1 MMLENQQQQTILA
14 EIGTFALYTNK
25 PGKSNLI
32 HQNSTS
38 FRKTRYLPR
47 PNFRNQQFA
56 PRNNPAYQP
65 FAPRNSSAY
74 QPFTSKHNTGF
85 PTKNHP
91 ASNQQAPMMNQNTT
105 HQQLN
110 PNVNAAQVVPRP
122 AYQICGKN
130 NHSALNCYH
139 QMDCAFQGRH
149 PSSELATMV
158 AHLNE
163 EFGAQKWLADS
174 GVNAHIAANAA
185 NIHETQ
191 PFEGVN
197 MEGVGNGAGLNIK
210 QFGSFVVQ
218 SPSLNCPQLLL
229 KDILHCPYASTNLI
243 SINKF
248 CIDKNCWFALTG
260 SNFIVKENLT
270 GSVLLQGPNENGLY
284 PIPLHQKSLNKWKG
298 FEAYIGVKTTHL
310 VWHQRLGHPSTS
322 VVQHLLKNQQLPFT
336 GSLDKTRVCEAC

>member
-14 EIGTFALYTNK
+14 EIGTFAIYTNK

-110 PNVNAAQVVPRP
+110 PIV
-122 AYQICGKN
+122 
-130 NHSALNCYH
+130 HSIV
-139 QMDCAFQGRH
+139 
-149 PSSELATMV
+149 TT
-158 AHLNE
+158 
-163 EFGAQKWLADS
+163 KWTVHS
-174 GVNAHIAANAA
+174 K
-185 NIHETQ
+185 E
-191 PFEGVN
+191 
-197 MEGVGNGAGLNIK
+197 
-210 QFGSFVVQ
+210 
-218 SPSLNCPQLLL
+218 
-229 KDILHCPYASTNLI
+229 DI
-243 SINKF
+243 
-248 CIDKNCWFALTG
+248 
-260 SNFIVKENLT
+260 
-270 GSVLLQGPNENGLY
+270 
-284 PIPLHQKSLNKWKG
+284 
-298 FEAYIGVKTTHL
+298 HL
-310 VWHQRLGHPSTS
+310 VSWQPW
-322 VVQHLLKNQQLPFT
+322 
-336 GSLDKTRVCEAC
+336 